1 VRDGPL
7 QLYLD
12 DVVRLRKPHPCG
24 SYEWTVVRLGADIGL
39 RCHGCNHKVLVPR
52 RTLEKRLKTFV
63 SRGPAYDEAVALVAQ
78 QSSEAEVEE
87 SGSDQSVE

>member
-1 VRDGPL
+1 MMAGAPL
-7 QLYLD
+7 VLFLD

-39 RCHGCNHKVLVPR
+39 RCLGCGRKVLLPR

-63 SRGPAYDEAVALVAQ
+63 SRGPGAAEAPGADPVAIAEPA
-78 QSSEAEVEE
+78 EAAPAA
-87 SGSDQSVE
+87 SQP